1 VSNQEILD
9 NAPDGATH
17 VDSESDYYKINE
29 NVTEVMLNSLWFS
42 AEDALILPI
51 RSLADIKRIA
61 ELEKDLFTQSQESKD
76 AVKRAIEIILEKD
89 ERIAELEQYY
99 QMVVYAGFIMEDS
112 EGVAGYHLNG
122 DVADWDSLFTYSLYK
137 EAVAKRDLEQ
147 QAKGVK
153 DFFASVEP
161 KISMGESKLWELQT
175 HNVNCYLDNLR
186 NQAKGG
192 AE

>member
-1 VSNQEILD
+1 VNNQEVLD

-89 ERIAELEQYY
+89 ERIAELEQEKKL
-99 QMVVYAGFIMEDS
+99 MIDFARNIFIGS
-112 EGVAGYHLNG
+112 I
-122 DVADWDSLFTYSLYK
+122 
-137 EAVAKRDLEQ
+137 EQ
-147 QAKGVK
+147 FNQIV
-153 DFFASVEP
+153 
-161 KISMGESKLWELQT
+161 ESKLKAVQS
-175 HNVNCYLDNLR
+175 D
-186 NQAKGG
+186 
-192 AE
+192 

>member
-89 ERIAELEQYY
+89 ERIAELEQEKKL
-99 QMVVYAGFIMEDS
+99 MIDFARNIFIGS
-112 EGVAGYHLNG
+112 I
-122 DVADWDSLFTYSLYK
+122 
-137 EAVAKRDLEQ
+137 EQ
-147 QAKGVK
+147 FNQIV
-153 DFFASVEP
+153 
-161 KISMGESKLWELQT
+161 ESKLKAVQS
-175 HNVNCYLDNLR
+175 D
-186 NQAKGG
+186 
-192 AE
+192 